1 MKKLADVCNFL
12 PFFLSVVCNFYYTLW
27 KVWKFLEVSLHI
39 VWVVNSKVWRSF
51 SKVCNFYYTTH
62 ARHKTTVSMGFF
74 HGGFYFTVLFVSVVT
89 SYQVYGVWCVYIY
102 IIASAIA
109 KKALHWFHELISLLL
124 WCMPRSV
131 ILAVACL
138 IDDAG
143 YANTRVYSVK
153 QFKDAMLPMSILTPN
168 PSIISKVLVN

>member
-1 MKKLADVCNFL
+1 MCNFL

-39 VWVVNSKVWRSF
+39 VWVVISKVWRSF

-89 SYQVYGVWCVYIY
+89 PSYQVYVVWCVYIY

-109 KKALHWFHELISLLL
+109 KKSPSLISWIDFVAALMDASLSHTGCGLLDR
-124 WCMPRSV
+124 WCW
-131 ILAVACL
+131 LC
-138 IDDAG
+138 
-143 YANTRVYSVK
+143 
-153 QFKDAMLPMSILTPN
+153 
-168 PSIISKVLVN
+168 